1 MDQIY
6 LMMYNMMWTA
16 IPPMVVGALD
26 QVAPDHVLESQ
37 PSLYSQGRLGIVLF
51 VYKNFNFV
59 IYEIYWQSQIY
70 IY

>member
-51 VYKNFNFV
+51 ESKNFDFV
-59 IYEIYWQSQIY
+59 IHK
-70 IY
+70 

>member
-1 MDQIY
+1 
-6 LMMYNMMWTA
+6 MMYNMMWTA

-51 VYKNFNFV
+51 ESKNFDFV
-59 IYEIYWQSQIY
+59 IHK
-70 IY
+70 

>member
-1 MDQIY
+1 MFLCFWFQIYAGFSGTIVMDQIY

-37 PSLYSQGRLGIVLF
+37 PSLYSQGRLGNCI
-51 VYKNFNFV
+51 
-59 IYEIYWQSQIY
+59 I
-70 IY
+70 